1 MKAKNLIVLMT
12 LIILG
17 AGGFFIYKNIFA
29 PRTEVP
35 EVGKEIEVPVIE
47 DIPPEEREE
56 NGEGKECPDDEI
68 CPQFSENV
76 DCESKHFKMAFVLV
90 APSANDVTPERLNK
104 LEAIKNEF
112 SRAFA
117 EATRNLASM
126 DTSDDITVILAQ
138 DINVFDINKKFY
150 EIHDDIYDFI
160 SIYYA
165 PLPNLSASI
174 QGHAPLVQNIKGIG
188 SPLLDNSNR
197 YWTSGKLKG
206 HNIMGSIDMY
216 RLDASSLPLAMNGL
230 LHETGHQWCCYVGD
244 NFARG
249 EGGAKL
255 EILWQG
261 IHLYVG
267 LQTPDEEGDAMKAGH
282 WVPNNDGTYKNRT
295 PGVGPTKYHPF
306 VLYFMGLLPKEEYD
320 IKFQIFDAGG
330 IDGMWNL
337 ERAIPYKEV
346 SVGDIIEVAGERV
359 CIK

>member
-1 MKAKNLIVLMT
+1 MKTKILIVLIV
-12 LIILG
+12 LIVIG
-17 AGGFFIYKNIFA
+17 VSGFFVYKNIFA
-29 PRTEVP
+29 PGVEVP
-35 EVGKEIEVPVIE
+35 EVGE
-47 DIPPEEREE
+47 DEEREE
-56 NGEGKECPDDEI
+56 NGEGEKCPDDEI

-76 DCESKHFKMAFVLV
+76 DCESKNFKMAFVLV
-90 APSANDVTPERLNK
+90 AQNANDVTPERLNK
-104 LEAIKNEF
+104 LSVLKNEL
-112 SRAFA
+112 SKAFA

-126 DTSDDITVILAQ
+126 DTSDDIAVILAQ
-138 DINVFDINKKFY
+138 DINIFEKFY
-150 EIHDDIYDFI
+150 ETHDDIYDFI
-160 SIYYA
+160 SIYYT
-165 PLPNLSASI
+165 PLPNLPASI
-174 QGHAPLVQNIKGIG
+174 QGHTPFVQNIKGIG
-188 SPLLDNSNR
+188 MPLADSSNLN
-197 YWTSGKLKG
+197 WAKGKLKG
-206 HNIMGSIDMY
+206 QNIMGSIDMY
-216 RLDASSLPLAMNGL
+216 RLDSSSLPLAMNGL

-244 NFARG
+244 NFAAG

-255 EILWQG
+255 EVLWQG

-267 LQTPDEEGDAMKAGH
+267 LQTPDEEGDAMKAGR

-295 PGVGPTKYHPF
+295 LGVGPTKYHPF